1 MKTKFTLVCFN
12 FKSLVQRVIMDRDIE
27 MEENNCRIAQRLEF
41 PLSDEEDLHE
51 ASSTTGRTSSN
62 ISSDRLDSSG
72 SDEGLGMTIRITSP
86 RKPRFIRSRARESMS
101 PPYSGVRA
109 LRLFDSPATPK
120 TLLENS
126 SAIMTPV
133 LATPA
138 PRNRMRTLFNMS
150 SAKSTGKFTQQCVFL
165 SPFSMLLEIT
175 NRN

>member
-1 MKTKFTLVCFN
+1 
-12 FKSLVQRVIMDRDIE
+12 

-51 ASSTTGRTSSN
+51 ASTRTDQTSSN

-86 RKPRFIRSRARESMS
+86 RKPRFLRTRGRESMS

-126 SAIMTPV
+126 SAMPTPV

-138 PRNRMRTLFNMS
+138 PNRSRMRTLFNS
-150 SAKSTGKFTQQCVFL
+150 STKSGKIYLLWLFLARTETQKQL
-165 SPFSMLLEIT
+165 
-175 NRN
+175 

>member
-1 MKTKFTLVCFN
+1 
-12 FKSLVQRVIMDRDIE
+12 MDRDIE

-51 ASSTTGRTSSN
+51 ASTSTDQTSSN

-86 RKPRFIRSRARESMS
+86 RKPRFVRTRARESMS

-120 TLLENS
+120 TLIENS
-126 SAIMTPV
+126 SAVITPV

-138 PRNRMRTLFNMS
+138 PNRSRMRTLFTMG
-150 SAKSTGKFTQQCVFL
+150 SAKSSGKFSFPSYDNQFKN
-165 SPFSMLLEIT
+165 IT
-175 NRN
+175 NPRL

>member
-1 MKTKFTLVCFN
+1 
-12 FKSLVQRVIMDRDIE
+12 MDRDIE

-51 ASSTTGRTSSN
+51 ASTSTDQTSSN

-86 RKPRFIRSRARESMS
+86 RKPRFVRSRARESMS

-126 SAIMTPV
+126 STITTPV
-133 LATPA
+133 LATPV
-138 PRNRMRTLFNMS
+138 PNRNRMRTLFS
-150 SAKSTGKFTQQCVFL
+150 IGSAKSTGTDFCYRD
-165 SPFSMLLEIT
+165 FSCYVNHLGLLGY
-175 NRN
+175 

>member
-1 MKTKFTLVCFN
+1 
-12 FKSLVQRVIMDRDIE
+12 MDRDIE
-27 MEENNCRIAQRLEF
+27 MEESNCRIAQRLEF

-51 ASSTTGRTSSN
+51 ASTSTDQTSSN

-86 RKPRFIRSRARESMS
+86 RKPRFLRTRGRESMS

-126 SAIMTPV
+126 SAMPTPV

-138 PRNRMRTLFNMS
+138 PNRSRMRTLFNS
-150 SAKSTGKFTQQCVFL
+150 SVKSGMI
-165 SPFSMLLEIT
+165 S
-175 NRN
+175 

>member
-1 MKTKFTLVCFN
+1 
-12 FKSLVQRVIMDRDIE
+12 MDRDIE
-27 MEENNCRIAQRLEF
+27 MEENHCRIAQRLEF

-51 ASSTTGRTSSN
+51 ASTGNNRTSSN
-62 ISSDRLDSSG
+62 SSSDRLDSSG

-86 RKPRFIRSRARESMS
+86 RKPRFIRSRAREPMS

-138 PRNRMRTLFNMS
+138 PRNRMRTLFTMS
-150 SAKSTGKFTQQCVFL
+150 STKSSG
-165 SPFSMLLEIT
+165 
-175 NRN
+175 RH